1 MVGPDSSLTERAL
14 EAPAAEKKLLR
25 FLTVDSEH
33 KPLILKSLKDEFLT
47 DPRVRKIV
55 EALRGVPEGLEPIDF
70 QGQIA
75 HLTDDE
81 RTFLSGI
88 ALDEIPEPTEKSVV
102 ALLKALETSH
112 LKGETSAL
120 QQALKRA
127 EEEKSDVAG
136 LVREIERRERR
147 IAELNRKG

>member
-1 MVGPDSSLTERAL
+1 
-14 EAPAAEKKLLR
+14 
-25 FLTVDSEH
+25 
-33 KPLILKSLKDEFLT
+33 LKDEFLT
-47 DPRVRKIV
+47 DPRVKKIV
-55 EALRGVPEGLEPIDF
+55 GVLRGASEGLEPIDF

-75 HLTDDE
+75 DLTDDE

-102 ALLKALETSH
+102 QLLKALETSH

-120 QQALKRA
+120 RQALKRA
-127 EEEKSDVAG
+127 EDEKSDVAD
-136 LVREIERRERR
+136 LVRQIERRERR